1 MTDLSPVW
9 ISTIAF
15 CVLTTVG
22 FIILAEWSAGGAA
35 PWSIAA
41 GVVRGIH
48 DWGDD
53 KPSPV
58 RIVSTPATAPQPPMD
73 TGALPLP
80 PLVTIEG
87 QPAPKV
93 EEYPSADELAQ
104 VEIEELTT
112 RRR

>member
-15 CVLTTVG
+15 CTLTTIG

-41 GVVRGIH
+41 GVVRGIQ

-53 KPSPV
+53 KPEPV
-58 RIVSTPATAPQPPMD
+58 RIISTPATEPQPPMD
-73 TGALPLP
+73 TAALPLP
-80 PLVTIEG
+80 PLTTIEG
-87 QPAPKV
+87 QPGPKV

>member
-15 CVLTTVG
+15 CVITTVG

-41 GVVRGIH
+41 GVARGIH

-53 KPSPV
+53 KPEPI
-58 RIVSTPATAPQPPMD
+58 RIVSTPATEPQPPID
-73 TGALPLP
+73 IAALPLS
-80 PLVTIEG
+80 PLSTVDG
-87 QPAPKV
+87 QPAARL
-93 EEYPSADELAQ
+93 EEYPSAAELEL
-104 VEIEELTT
+104 VETEELSS
-112 RRR
+112 RRT